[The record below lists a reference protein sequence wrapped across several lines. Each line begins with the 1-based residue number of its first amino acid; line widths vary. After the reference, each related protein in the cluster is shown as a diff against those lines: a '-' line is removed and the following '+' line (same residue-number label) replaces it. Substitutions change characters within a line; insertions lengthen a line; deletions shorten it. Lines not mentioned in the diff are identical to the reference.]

1 MTIERLTILKQ
12 RAKIT
17 QEKQNNVYLLQKIEY
32 LEKDMEVLKER
43 LKKPRLKAIHK
54 TADGEY
60 VMGIGNNTNGSITIK
75 DGLITSITEA
85 S

>member
-32 LEKDMEVLKER
+32 LEKDIEVLKER
-43 LKKPRLKAIHK
+43 LKK
-54 TADGEY
+54 T
-60 VMGIGNNTNGSITIK
+60 TNKSN
-75 DGLITSITEA
+75 S
-85 S
+85 